1 MDFSKLS
8 RNDWMVGGGGILL
21 IIDILAFPWHAN
33 GPFSLTGTD
42 TPGGIWAVLALV
54 VALVVV
60 VDLALERFSPNTVIP
75 TTKLGRAMTRAA
87 AAGVAL
93 VLVVFKLI
101 LPSHGTDFLGWGFYA
116 GIVLAVVVAVGAWT
130 NAQEGSTPA

>member
-42 TPGGIWAVLALV
+42 TPGAIWAVLALLV
-54 VALVVV
+54 TLVVV
-60 VDLALERFSPNTVIP
+60 IDLTLERFSPSTVIP
-75 TTKLGRAMTRAA
+75 TTQLGRAMTRTA
-87 AAGVAL
+87 AAGVAVVL
-93 VLVVFKLI
+93 VLFKLI
-101 LPSHGTDFLGWGFYA
+101 LPSHGTDFLGWGFYV
-116 GIVLAVVVAVGAWT
+116 GILLAVVVVVGAWM
-130 NAQEGSTPA
+130 NAQGGSTAA

>member
-1 MDFSKLS
+1 
-8 RNDWMVGGGGILL
+8 MVGGGGILL